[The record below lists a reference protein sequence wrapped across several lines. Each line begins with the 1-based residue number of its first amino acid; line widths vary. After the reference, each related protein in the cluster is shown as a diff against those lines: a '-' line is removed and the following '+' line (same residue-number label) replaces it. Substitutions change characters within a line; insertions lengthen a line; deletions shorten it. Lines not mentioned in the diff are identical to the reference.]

1 MPQPHPER
9 RRARQR
15 RRHRPLQQHCQQQGF
30 TLLEVLVAM
39 TLVGLGL
46 ALAFTAM
53 SGSARTEERLAVH
66 SAALQLARAKLD
78 EALSQPDFQVA
89 ADPGEE
95 HYAGHDFG
103 YRLRLTPVPL
113 LTEAQS
119 AALPRFA
126 GKLERI
132 EIEVFWGPKGAQQS
146 YQLAT
151 LRANLPPAPPPRPG
165 QPGQPGQ
172 APGQNANP
180 GQPPAPQ
187 PGTLR

>member
-1 MPQPHPER
+1 MPRPRPER
-9 RRARQR
+9 GAPRHCRAR
-15 RRHRPLQQHCQQQGF
+15 GF

-39 TLVGLGL
+39 TLVGIGL

-66 SAALQLARAKLD
+66 TAALQLARAKLD
-78 EALSQPDFQVA
+78 EALAQPDFQVA

-95 HYAGHDFG
+95 RYAGHDFG

-113 LTEAQS
+113 LSEAQR
-119 AALPRFA
+119 AVLPRFA
-126 GKLERI
+126 GKLERL

-151 LRANLPPAPPPRPG
+151 LRAAMPPAPAAS
-165 QPGQPGQ
+165 Q
-172 APGQNANP
+172 AGVPST
-180 GQPPAPQ
+180 PPASGAPA
-187 PGTLR
+187 GASR